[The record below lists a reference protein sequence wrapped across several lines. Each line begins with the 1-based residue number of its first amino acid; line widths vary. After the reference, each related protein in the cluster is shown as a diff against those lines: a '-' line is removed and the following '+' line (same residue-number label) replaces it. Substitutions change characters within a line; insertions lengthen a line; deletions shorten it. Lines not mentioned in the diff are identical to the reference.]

1 MYSKQRDVRGADGR
15 TRVNITLS
23 LDLGNGMAVVDLFRI
38 YWQSTEGIIFQ
49 EHPEHPTEAGVYCY
63 VLKWVGN

>member
-38 YWQSTEGIIFQ
+38 Y
-49 EHPEHPTEAGVYCY
+49 
-63 VLKWVGN
+63 